1 MDNAFSTLPNRPR
14 PAGRG
19 RQLLTL
25 CCWAYLAGVLS
36 VWLVLQWA
44 DAWWPA
50 TLLMF
55 APRWAFALPLAVL
68 VPAALLLRF
77 RSLPVLL
84 VAALLVGGP
93 VMGFNVPWPR
103 LIRPVAAGT
112 PFRVMTLNMHYSH
125 ADPKALEEF
134 VAHAEPAIVV
144 VQEWPESDRS
154 VLRTTPGWHIH
165 ATPRQFLASR
175 YRIERVAELGHHSMG
190 EHACAIRYEL
200 ATPAGP
206 VHVLSV
212 HTATNRQGITDT
224 IHDNRK
230 GPAEIRHN
238 SAIRREQSVYIAGQA
253 AECRGPVL
261 ITGDFNTPPESRIFR
276 QVWDGYTDA
285 FGAAGWGWGYT
296 FFGSRTM
303 VRIDHILM
311 GKEWSCAACRVG
323 PYVGSPH
330 RPVIADLFWNGVN
343 TPDDAPGIGER

>member
-1 MDNAFSTLPNRPR
+1 
-14 PAGRG
+14 
-19 RQLLTL
+19 
-25 CCWAYLAGVLS
+25 
-36 VWLVLQWA
+36 
-44 DAWWPA
+44 
-50 TLLMF
+50 MF
-55 APRWAFALPLAVL
+55 APRWVMALPLVVL
-68 VPAALLLRF
+68 LPAALLLRS
-77 RSLPVLL
+77 RSIIVLF

-93 VMGFNVPWPR
+93 VTAFNIPWQR
-103 LIRPVAAGT
+103 LTRHASAGA

-125 ADPKALEEF
+125 ADPKALEDV
-134 VAHAEPAIVV
+134 VAATEPDVVV
-144 VQEWPESDRS
+144 VQEWRGSDRT
-154 VLRTTPGWHIH
+154 VLKTAPGWHIH

-175 YRIERVAELGHHSMG
+175 HLILRAVELGHDSMG
-190 EHACAIRYEL
+190 EHASAVRYEL
-200 ATPAGP
+200 DTPNGM
-206 VHVLSV
+206 VHVFSI
-212 HTATNRQGITDT
+212 HTATTRQGISDT

-238 SAIRREQSVYIAGQA
+238 SAVRREQSAYIAGQA

-261 ITGDFNTPPESRIFR
+261 IMGDFNTPPESTIFR

-330 RPVIADLFWNGVN
+330 RLVIADLFWTGPN
-343 TPDDAPGIGER
+343 TPDGV